1 MCGIVGSIHFN
12 GFQRDRHQEL
22 VANAAQL
29 IRYRGPDA
37 QNVYVDDYV
46 ALGHCRL
53 SIIDLSSG
61 SQPMHTREGD
71 LHVVFNGEIY
81 NFPELRQELEK
92 AGHVFQTTSD
102 TEVILLGYR
111 QWGDAVVEKLYGM
124 FAFVLWDSK
133 QRRVIMARDRVG
145 KKPLYYWQDGEHLV
159 FASELKALLALIP
172 NSPKINPKALDCY
185 LSFGYVPSPMSI
197 YQDIHKLLPAHFLTK
212 TYSDCSVDRYWN
224 LCFTENS
231 AITVDGA
238 IEEYESLLDQA
249 TRCRLMSEVPLGAF
263 LSGGIDS
270 SLVVAAMSEAMN
282 KPVLTNTIGFAED
295 KFNELPLA
303 RMISNQLGT
312 DHHEFTLE
320 ADVVDVLPRIAH
332 HFDEPLADSSAVP
345 TWYVCQ
351 MARRNVTVALS
362 GDGGDESFAGYSFRY
377 NPHLTESRIRN
388 KIPMA
393 LRALVFGPLAS
404 VYPQSTRLPRYLRL
418 KSYLENM
425 ATSDAE
431 AFYQDLIW
439 LRRSDREQLYNSDFM
454 NQLAGY
460 EPLEEVYSKY
470 SSSSGYDPLSRA
482 QYTDINFYMTEDV
495 LVKVDRMSMAHSLE
509 VRAPL
514 LDHRLLEFAATLPVE
529 MKIAQGQGKWLM
541 RQVAKKRF
549 PEEIINHP
557 KQGFSIP
564 AARWLRRELKEIAA
578 DKIFNSAVIQNYLN
592 QQQVQRLWDE
602 HLSGQRDH
610 NVLLWGLMMLGF
622 WDDLNSEV

>member
-12 GFQRDRHQEL
+12 GFKHDLHHEQ
-22 VANAAQL
+22 VSNAAKL

-37 QNVYVDDYV
+37 QNVYVDEHV

-81 NFPELRQELEK
+81 NFPELRKELET

-102 TEVILLGYR
+102 TEIILLGYR

-145 KKPLYYWQDGEHLV
+145 KKPLYYWQQGDHLV

-172 NSPKINPKALDCY
+172 NTPEIDPRALDCY

-197 YQDIHKLLPAHFLTK
+197 YQGIHKLLPAHFLTS
-212 TYSDCSVDRYWN
+212 TGAGCSTDRYWD
-224 LCFTENS
+224 LHFKENS
-231 AITVDGA
+231 SLTIESA

-282 KPVLTNTIGFAED
+282 KPVLTNTIGFSED

-320 ADVVDVLPRIAH
+320 ADVVDVLPRIAY

-439 LRRSDREQLYNSDFM
+439 LRRSDRQQLYSSAFIS
-454 NQLAGY
+454 QLSGY
-460 EPLEEVYSKY
+460 EPLEEVYPKY
-470 SSSSGYDPLSRA
+470 SGPNGHDPLSRA

-529 MKIAQGQGKWLM
+529 MKIKQGQGKWLM
-541 RQVAKKRF
+541 RQVAKKRY
-549 PEEIINHP
+549 PEKIINHP

-564 AARWLRRELKEIAA
+564 AASWLRKELKEIAA
-578 DKIFNSAVIQNYLN
+578 DKIFNSTVIQNYLN
-592 QQQVQRLWDE
+592 QQQVQRLWNE
-602 HLSGQRDH
+602 HQSGKQDH

-622 WDDLNSEV
+622 WEGTS